1 MFHKGLLLS
10 WQTKAGAF
18 TVLTAE
24 DSVFSYG
31 SDDDIT
37 LSGHIECLAEIDFFT
52 TVNLTVLQVD
62 EVFYTVVATIFNDGL
77 YAFRP
82 VAASTVTERE
92 AFWFTFLQSFA
103 ERDDMGMLT
112 VFGLYLPEVAHAGI
126 GIVACHGPHL
136 IGVWTCEG
144 NVLGLVQRQHTV
156 VLEQYHRLCGQF
168 VGCLSLFGCVEG
180 YMFRRAEVGILIEES
195 YAGFIGKYTFHGFL
209 EICLADQSLIDGFL
223 QVRIR
228 CSLREIHV
236 VTCIYSCCCP
246 LHITVESRYL
256 FDGGI
261 VAHHHA
267 VKAEVSTENAID
279 NLFVANAVGA
289 MDGMITRHHHL
300 AATFADHRL
309 VGQENL
315 FHEFLLFSIASAS
328 IAQEMLAASAYA
340 LAETAKL

>member
-1 MFHKGLLLS
+1 
-10 WQTKAGAF
+10 
-18 TVLTAE
+18 
-24 DSVFSYG
+24 
-31 SDDDIT
+31 
-37 LSGHIECLAEIDFFT
+37 
-52 TVNLTVLQVD
+52 
-62 EVFYTVVATIFNDGL
+62 
-77 YAFRP
+77 
-82 VAASTVTERE
+82 
-92 AFWFTFLQSFA
+92 
-103 ERDDMGMLT
+103 
-112 VFGLYLPEVAHAGI
+112 
-126 GIVACHGPHL
+126 
-136 IGVWTCEG
+136 
-144 NVLGLVQRQHTV
+144 
-156 VLEQYHRLCGQF
+156 
-168 VGCLSLFGCVEG
+168 
-180 YMFRRAEVGILIEES
+180 MFRRAEVGILIEES

-315 FHEFLLFSIASAS
+315 FHKFFLFSVASAT
-328 IAQEMLAASAYA
+328 IAQKMLAASAYA
-340 LAETAKL
+340 LAKTAKL